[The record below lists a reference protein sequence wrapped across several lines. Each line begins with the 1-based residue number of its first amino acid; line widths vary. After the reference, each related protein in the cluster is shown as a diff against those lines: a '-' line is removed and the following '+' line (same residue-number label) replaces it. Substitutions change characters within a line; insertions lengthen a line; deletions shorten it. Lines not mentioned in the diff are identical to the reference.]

1 MKIKMKKKNFKKT
14 RLFTGGILLLS
25 LLSITGC
32 SGVEGLDISN
42 IAGIIDYINVIKG
55 DLVGQE
61 FTITSYDDYG
71 TKTNSI
77 KGTKVSIG
85 LLENSANYEVNTSD
99 FKSEVLEI
107 TINGSEMLSIGQ
119 TMLFEEIG
127 IDTVEEFSIDS
138 DVDVSSG
145 GGFVPMDKYINNIK
159 NFIGKPKTII
169 ISSQLGTPIAV
180 YQGESVKVSIPEDL
194 PKTTR
199 ITIDGKSL
207 YIHRANYQ
215 ILDSNLLK

>member
-1 MKIKMKKKNFKKT
+1 MKKNLIKT
-14 RLFTGGILLLS
+14 LLVAGAIVTSLS
-25 LLSITGC
+25 MTGC
-32 SGVEGLDISN
+32 SDNSNFKLSNILD
-42 IAGIIDYINVIKG
+42 IAGISEFFNSVKG
-55 DLVGQE
+55 ELVGQE

-77 KGTKVSIG
+77 KGTKVSLG

-107 TINGSEMLSIGQ
+107 TINGDEMLSIGQ
-119 TMLFEEIG
+119 TILFEETGVDAI
-127 IDTVEEFSIDS
+127 EEFSMEENIE
-138 DVDVSSG
+138 VSTG
-145 GGFVPMDKYINNIK
+145 GGFVPVDKYVNNIK
-159 NFIGKPKTII
+159 NFIGKSKTII

>member
-1 MKIKMKKKNFKKT
+1 MKKNFIKT
-14 RLFTGGILLLS
+14 LLAGGVIITSLS
-25 LLSITGC
+25 MIGC
-32 SGVEGLDISN
+32 SEN
-42 IAGIIDYINVIKG
+42 INIDLSSILEVAGISELLNTVKG
-55 DLVGQE
+55 NLVGQE

-77 KGTKVSIG
+77 KGTKVSLG
-85 LLENSANYEVNTSD
+85 LLKNSANYEVNTSD

-107 TINGSEMLSIGQ
+107 TINGQEMLSIGQ
-119 TMLFEEIG
+119 TILFEETGVDAI
-127 IDTVEEFSIDS
+127 EEFSMEENI
-138 DVDVSSG
+138 DVSSG
-145 GGFVPMDKYINNIK
+145 GSFVPMDKYINNIK

-169 ISSQLGTPIAV
+169 ISSQLGTPLAV
-180 YQGESVKVSIPEDL
+180 YQGESVKVSIPDDL

-215 ILDSNLLK
+215 ILDTNLLK

>member
-1 MKIKMKKKNFKKT
+1 MKKKNFKKT
-14 RLFTGGILLLS
+14 RLVIEGILLFVALS
-25 LLSITGC
+25 ATGC
-32 SGVEGLDISN
+32 SNTEGLDISN
-42 IAGIIDYINVIKG
+42 IAGIFDYINVIKG
-55 DLVGQE
+55 DLIGQE

-71 TKTNSI
+71 AKTNSI
-77 KGTKVSIG
+77 KGTKVSLG

-107 TINGSEMLSIGQ
+107 TINGDEMLSVGQ
-119 TMLFEEIG
+119 TILFEETG
-127 IDTVEEFSIDS
+127 IDAVEEFLMED
-138 DVDVSSG
+138 DVSVSSG

-180 YQGESVKVSIPEDL
+180 YQGKSVKVSIPEDL

-215 ILDSNLLK
+215 IVDTNLLK

>member
-1 MKIKMKKKNFKKT
+1 MKKNFIKT
-14 RLFTGGILLLS
+14 LLAGGVIITSLS
-25 LLSITGC
+25 MTGC
-32 SGVEGLDISN
+32 SEN
-42 IAGIIDYINVIKG
+42 INIDLSSILEVAGISELLNTVKG
-55 DLVGQE
+55 NLVGQE

-77 KGTKVSIG
+77 KGTKVSLG
-85 LLENSANYEVNTSD
+85 LLKNSANYEVNTSD

-107 TINGSEMLSIGQ
+107 TINGQEMLSIGQ
-119 TMLFEEIG
+119 TILFEETGVDAI
-127 IDTVEEFSIDS
+127 EEFSMEENI
-138 DVDVSSG
+138 DVSSSG
-145 GGFVPMDKYINNIK
+145 SFVPMDKYINNIK

-169 ISSQLGTPIAV
+169 ISSQLGTPLAV
-180 YQGESVKVSIPEDL
+180 YQGESVKVSIPDDL

-215 ILDSNLLK
+215 ILDTNLLK

>member
-1 MKIKMKKKNFKKT
+1 MKKNFIKT
-14 RLFTGGILLLS
+14 LLAGGVIITSLS
-25 LLSITGC
+25 MTGC
-32 SGVEGLDISN
+32 SEN
-42 IAGIIDYINVIKG
+42 INIDLSSILEVAGISELLNTVKG
-55 DLVGQE
+55 NLVGQE

-77 KGTKVSIG
+77 KGTKVSLG
-85 LLENSANYEVNTSD
+85 LLKNSANYEVNTSD

-107 TINGSEMLSIGQ
+107 TINGQEMLSIGQ
-119 TMLFEEIG
+119 TILFEETGVDAI
-127 IDTVEEFSIDS
+127 EEFSMEENI
-138 DVDVSSG
+138 DVSSG
-145 GGFVPMDKYINNIK
+145 GSFVPMDKYINNIK

-169 ISSQLGTPIAV
+169 ISSQLGTPLAV
-180 YQGESVKVSIPEDL
+180 YQGESVKVSIPDDL

-215 ILDSNLLK
+215 ILDTNLLK